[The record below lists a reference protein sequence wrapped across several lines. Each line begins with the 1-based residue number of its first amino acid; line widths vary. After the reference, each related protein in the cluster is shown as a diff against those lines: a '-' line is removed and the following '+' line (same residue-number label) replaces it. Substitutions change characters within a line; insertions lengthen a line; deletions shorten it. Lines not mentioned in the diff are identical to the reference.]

1 MDLKR
6 VAVYKPESRFSAGT
20 DYAGTL
26 ILDVPASGTMRNIQ
40 FVA

>member
-6 VAVYKPESRFSAGT
+6 IAAYKPESRFSAGT
-20 DYAGTL
+20 NHAETL
-26 ILDVPASGTMRNIQ
+26 ILDVPASRTMRNTQ